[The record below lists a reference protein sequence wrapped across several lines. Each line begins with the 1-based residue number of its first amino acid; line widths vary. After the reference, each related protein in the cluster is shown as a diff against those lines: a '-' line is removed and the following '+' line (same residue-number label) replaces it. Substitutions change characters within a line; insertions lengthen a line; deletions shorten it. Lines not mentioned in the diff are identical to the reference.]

1 MIKKTAHA
9 PLAASATVC
18 LLAAACLLAVLGADR
33 ADAVPVCTYRVCW
46 CSNKECTVFSSC
58 NSYTQQTGTCGAANS
73 VCNCGANTIV
83 QYASGGCTGT
93 ATTYTAGSCYAKT
106 KCYYID
112 SCAEPSVTP
121 TPTPTAT
128 PSPAIVTA
136 TPSPTMVTASPTP
149 SMVTASPTRSRSPT
163 PSVTT
168 LPAVRLVGMRS
179 SALNY
184 ALSVTDQATGQVAT
198 NQFSFV
204 ESARWTLTRLANG
217 KYTIR
222 SPYGRYLSAQ
232 PDGSIIADRLVA
244 DLWEQFTLEGTHNLY
259 YDIKTY
265 HGAYMISDT
274 SLAVFAV
281 TYESSLFWEITTIV

>member
-1 MIKKTAHA
+1 MT
-9 PLAASATVC
+9 PRTSLVSAAC
-18 LLAAACLLAVLGADR
+18 LLAAACLIAALGT
-33 ADAVPVCTYRVCW
+33 DAVPVCTYRVCW
-46 CSNKECTVFSSC
+46 CSNKECSTFSGC
-58 NSYTQQTGTCGAANS
+58 DSYTQQTGTCGAANS

-128 PSPAIVTA
+128 PSPAIATA
-136 TPSPTMVTASPTP
+136 TPSPTMVTASPSP

-163 PSVTT
+163 PSVSTM
-168 LPAVRLVGMRS
+168 PVVQLVGMRS

-184 ALSVTDQATGQVAT
+184 ALSANQATGEVRT
-198 NQFSFV
+198 DQFSFV

-217 KYTIR
+217 KYTIK

-259 YDIKTY
+259 FDIKTY

-274 SLAVFAV
+274 SLEVFAV
-281 TYESSLFWEITTIV
+281 TYVSSLFWEITPIV